1 LIEAVLSCQ
10 DAKTQKGEDLEEEDM
25 KGVVFNL
32 LESVVRRDYGDDTW
46 DTLLE
51 AAHVDGAYTSLGNYP
66 DEEITKLVGAAS
78 SALKMPADNV
88 VRWFGRNAL
97 PLLAKKH
104 PQFFAPHKSTRSFLL
119 TLNDVIHSEVRKLYP
134 GADVPVFTYDTSSL
148 EVLLMY
154 YRSPR
159 KLCALA
165 EGFIEA
171 TAAHYHEELTLD
183 HPECMKRGDDKCVLR
198 VSVKK
203 TSA

>member
-1 LIEAVLSCQ
+1 
-10 DAKTQKGEDLEEEDM
+10 M

-32 LESVVRRDYGDDTW
+32 LEAVVRRDYGEDTW
-46 DTLLE
+46 ETLLE
-51 AAHVDGAYTSLGNYP
+51 AANVDGAYSSLGNYP
-66 DEEITKLVGAAS
+66 DEEMSKLVGAAS
-78 SALKMPADNV
+78 SALKLPADDV

-104 PQFFAPHKSTRSFLL
+104 PKFFEPHNSTRPFLL

-134 GADVPVFTYDTSSL
+134 GADVPEFTYDTSSS
-148 EVLLMY
+148 EVLLMH

-171 TAAHYHEELTLD
+171 TAAHYGENLSLD
-183 HPECMKRGDDKCVLR
+183 QPECMKRGDDKCVLR

-203 TSA
+203 LRD

>member
-1 LIEAVLSCQ
+1 
-10 DAKTQKGEDLEEEDM
+10 M

-32 LESVVRRDYGDDTW
+32 LEAVVRRDHGDDSW
-46 DTLLE
+46 EELLE
-51 AAHVDGAYTSLGNYP
+51 TTDIDGAYTSLGNYP
-66 DEEITKLVGAAS
+66 DEEMMKLVGAAS
-78 SALKMPADNV
+78 STLKMPADDV

-104 PQFFAPHKSTRSFLL
+104 PHFFDAHKSTRPFLL
-119 TLNDVIHSEVRKLYP
+119 SLNDVIHSEVRKLYP
-134 GADVPVFTYDTSSL
+134 GADVPVFTYDTSSSD
-148 EVLLMY
+148 VLLMH

-171 TAAHYHEELTLD
+171 TAAHYDEELSLD
-183 HPECMKRGDDKCVLR
+183 QPECMKRGDDRCVLR

-203 TSA
+203 LGI

>member
-1 LIEAVLSCQ
+1 
-10 DAKTQKGEDLEEEDM
+10 M
-25 KGVVFNL
+25 KGIVFNL
-32 LESVVRRDYGDDTW
+32 LEAVVRRDYGDDTW
-46 DTLLE
+46 EEVLE
-51 AAHVDGAYTSLGNYP
+51 AADVDGAHTSLGNYP
-66 DEEITKLVGAAS
+66 DEEMMKLVGAAS
-78 SALKMPADNV
+78 SALKMPADDV

-104 PQFFAPHKSTRSFLL
+104 PQFFDPHESTRSFLL

-134 GADVPVFTYDTSSL
+134 GADVPDFTYDTSSS
-148 EVLLMY
+148 EVLLMH

-171 TAAHYHEELTLD
+171 TAAHYAEELSLD
-183 HPECMKRGDDKCVLR
+183 QPECMKRGDDKCVLR

-203 TSA
+203 RRG

>member
-1 LIEAVLSCQ
+1 
-10 DAKTQKGEDLEEEDM
+10 M

-32 LESVVRRDYGDDTW
+32 LEAVVRRDHGDDTW
-46 DTLLE
+46 EALLDAAE
-51 AAHVDGAYTSLGNYP
+51 ADGAYSSLGNYP
-66 DEEITKLVGAAS
+66 DEEIVKLVSAAS
-78 SALKMPADNV
+78 SALKMPADDV

-97 PLLAKKH
+97 PLLAQKH
-104 PQFFAPHKSTRSFLL
+104 PQFFMAHKSTRPFLL

-134 GADVPVFTYDTSSL
+134 GADVPEFTYDTSSPD
-148 EVLLMY
+148 VLLMH

-171 TAAHYHEELTLD
+171 TAAHYAEELSLD
-183 HPECMKRGDDKCVLR
+183 QPECMKRGDDKCVLR

-203 TSA
+203 LKA

>member
-1 LIEAVLSCQ
+1 
-10 DAKTQKGEDLEEEDM
+10 M
-25 KGVVFNL
+25 KGIVFNL
-32 LESVVRRDYGDDTW
+32 FEAVVRRDYGEDTW
-46 DTLLE
+46 EALLE
-51 AAHVDGAYTSLGNYP
+51 AANVDGAYTSLGNYS
-66 DEEITKLVGAAS
+66 DEEMMKLVGFAS
-78 SALKMPADNV
+78 SALKMPADDV

-104 PQFFAPHKSTRSFLL
+104 PHFFEPHQSTRPFLL

-134 GADVPVFTYDTSSL
+134 GSELPVFSYDTSSS
-148 EVLLMY
+148 EVLLLH

-171 TAAHYHEELTLD
+171 TAAHYGEELSLD
-183 HPECMKRGDDKCVLR
+183 QPECMKRGDDKCVLR

-203 TSA
+203 TGR

>member
-1 LIEAVLSCQ
+1 
-10 DAKTQKGEDLEEEDM
+10 M

-32 LESVVRRDYGDDTW
+32 LEAVVRRDYGDDAW
-46 DTLLE
+46 EALLE
-51 AAHVDGAYTSLGNYP
+51 AADADGAYSSLGNYP
-66 DEEITKLVGAAS
+66 DDEMMKLVGAAA
-78 SALKMPADNV
+78 ALKMPADEV

-97 PLLAKKH
+97 PILAKKYPH
-104 PQFFAPHKSTRSFLL
+104 FFEAHKSTRPFLL

-134 GADVPVFTYDTSSL
+134 GAEVPVFTYDTSSP
-148 EVLLMY
+148 EVLLMH

-171 TAAHYHEELTLD
+171 TAAHYAEELFLD
-183 HPECMKRGDDKCVLR
+183 QPECMKRGDDKCVLR

-203 TSA
+203 PGG

>member
-1 LIEAVLSCQ
+1 
-10 DAKTQKGEDLEEEDM
+10 M

-32 LESVVRRDYGDDTW
+32 LEAVVRRDYGDDTW
-46 DTLLE
+46 ETLLE
-51 AAHVDGAYTSLGNYP
+51 AANVDGAYSSLGNYP
-66 DEEITKLVGAAS
+66 DEEMSKLVGAAS
-78 SALKMPADNV
+78 SALKMPADDV

-104 PQFFAPHKSTRSFLL
+104 PKFFEPHKSTRPFLL

-134 GADVPVFTYDTSSL
+134 GADVPEFTYDTSSS
-148 EVLLMY
+148 EVLLMH

-171 TAAHYHEELTLD
+171 TAAHYGEYLSLD
-183 HPECMKRGDDKCVLR
+183 QPQCMKRGDDKCVLR
-198 VSVKK
+198 VSVRKLRD
-203 TSA
+203 

>member
-1 LIEAVLSCQ
+1 
-10 DAKTQKGEDLEEEDM
+10 M

-32 LESVVRRDYGDDTW
+32 LEVVVRRDYGDDTW
-46 DTLLE
+46 EALLE
-51 AAHVDGAYTSLGNYP
+51 AANADGAYSSLGNYP
-66 DEEITKLVGAAS
+66 DAEMMRLVGVAS
-78 SALKMPADNV
+78 SALKIPADDV

-104 PQFFAPHKSTRSFLL
+104 PQFFDAHKSTRPFLL
-119 TLNDVIHSEVRKLYP
+119 SLNDVIHSEVRKLYP
-134 GADVPVFTYDTSSL
+134 GADVPVFTYDTSSS
-148 EVLLMY
+148 EVLLMH

-171 TAAHYHEELTLD
+171 AAAHFTEELSLD
-183 HPECMKRGDDKCVLR
+183 QPECMKRGDDKCVLR

-203 TSA
+203 LRG